1 MTEIM
6 YRTIGNEKVAL
17 GRANSPEAATRQ
29 TGLAALGVFAQRL
42 VNSVRRT
49 LERAA
54 IARELSALDDRELA
68 DIGLT
73 RADIGTVAETSV
85 NQYGQPGVVAAFGQ
99 MLHDLLVAPVVLW
112 NKRRAAFGALNALDD
127 RMLSDIGVARAEI
140 GSVVKGIHKSVAYP
154 AVSLDVVAPIATWNR
169 ARQTANQLYR
179 LEDRMLADIGV
190 VRGDIDWL
198 ASEVAQKAV
207 AANRNATVSGQTH
220 AA

>member
-1 MTEIM
+1 M

-17 GRANSPEAATRQ
+17 GRANSPEAATRK
-29 TGLAALGVFAQRL
+29 TGFAALGQFAKHM

-73 RADIGTVAETSV
+73 RADITSVAEASV
-85 NQYGQPGVVAAFGQ
+85 AQNGQPGVVAAFGVL
-99 MLHDLLVAPVVLW
+99 LHDLLVAPVVLW

-127 RMLSDIGVARAEI
+127 RMLSDIGVTRAEI

-154 AVSLDVVAPIATWNR
+154 AVSLDVVAPIAAWNR

-179 LEDRMLADIGV
+179 LEDRMLQDIGV
-190 VRGDIDWL
+190 VRGDIGWL
-198 ASEVAQKAV
+198 ASEVANKAV
-207 AANRNATVSGQTH
+207 HAANRNAAKGSQPH